1 VVSGPL
7 QEDRVIWCIQGPE
20 HYYQVALAAL
30 RSPSNPT
37 TTELLQTVKYRSNSI
52 PWWPAA
58 FLNRDVLG
66 SSYQG
71 LGETRVATKNT

>member
-30 RSPSNPT
+30 RSNST
-37 TTELLQTVKYRSNSI
+37 TTELLQAVNYRSNSA

-58 FLNRDVLG
+58 FLNRNVLG
-66 SSYQG
+66 STIKDSER
-71 LGETRVATKNT
+71 LG